1 MRININKILI
11 GLIIVLLVALLI
23 VISRKTEPTY
33 YAVYLRTGELYFGKL
48 QRFPRLCL
56 IDPYLLR
63 TNVQNPEYPFSIQDF
78 KQVFWGPENKLNLN
92 SSQIV
97 ISIAA
102 GITTSFISRILGNS
116 IPILRIMPN
125 SAILAGEGMCVI
137 STPDREV
144 DEGKISFVKKIF
156 KSVGDIVELP
166 EESLDAVTGLSGSGP
181 AYVYLMIQ
189 GLIKGGK
196 MAGLTEDVSRRLA
209 TQTVLGA
216 AKLLKES
223 KREINDL
230 ISSIATPGGTTVEGL
245 KVLREGNF
253 VDLIARA
260 VMKATQRAR
269 QIRKEIN

>member
-1 MRININKILI
+1 MYKVGVIGLGKMGGALVRAILDKNLISPENILI
-11 GLIIVLLVALLI
+11 FEKIKEKAYPFEKRGVRFLPPDQMSRKLDILIIAVEPKNVKEVLE
-23 VISRKTEPTY
+23 SFR
-33 YAVYLRTGELYFGKL
+33 GK
-48 QRFPRLCL
+48 
-56 IDPYLLR
+56 
-63 TNVQNPEYPFSIQDF
+63 
-78 KQVFWGPENKLNLN
+78 LN

-116 IPILRIMPN
+116 IPVLRVMPN

-137 STPDREV
+137 STPGREV
-144 DEGKISFVKKIF
+144 DKEKISFVKKIF

-230 ISSIATPGGTTVEGL
+230 ISSVATPGGTTVEGL
-245 KVLREGNF
+245 KVLREGSF